1 MPRKIYDVKPPK
13 VAKKVEKEIKE
24 FLVEKK
30 KPRRVSRASA
40 PATASSDFSNPPV
53 TTTVSN
59 ITAKRYIN
67 EKKHFIF
74 RPVFVVSA
82 VVVIILAV
90 VLFIKL
96 PKADIKIWPKVDSL
110 SFKQNLS
117 ADKSVTSPDAEKA
130 IIPAYYF
137 EQEQSGSQE
146 FSATG
151 SASDA
156 GKATGTITIY
166 NKADPVNSITLKAGT
181 HFLSDSGKYFVTLEK
196 VVVPAGKKSM
206 GKVTPGSVEAK
217 VEAAEGGA
225 SFNIA
230 PAKFSIPKLSGSNYY
245 YTTYAESTKEM
256 TGGFDGKIKKVT
268 ADDIASAEDA
278 VVKKL
283 KEDGISAIKSKISE
297 DYILLDDAIESA
309 TLSANSSVQAGTV
322 SEKFTEDVKVKVSAL
337 AFKKSDAEN
346 FVKKYIIS
354 QAPEG
359 KSVLD
364 SSLKVNYSVKSI
376 DIKAEKMSIDL
387 DFSAG
392 VYQNIDLNSLSLLL
406 TGRNSSQIEETVKNN
421 LGDGVTK
428 TEVNLW
434 PFWVKKAP
442 NNQKAVKVE
451 LKF

>member
-30 KPRRVSRASA
+30 KPRRVTRS
-40 PATASSDFSNPPV
+40 V
-53 TTTVSN
+53 TTPTVAPITTTTN
-59 ITAKRYIN
+59 DITAKRYMV
-67 EKKHFIF
+67 EKKHSILK
-74 RPVFVVSA
+74 PVFIAGA

-96 PKADIKIWPKVDSL
+96 PKADIKIWPKVEVL
-110 SFKQNLS
+110 SFKQTLS
-117 ADKSVTSPDAEKA
+117 AEKSATTMDEEKA

-146 FSATG
+146 FQATG

-166 NKADPVNSITLKAGT
+166 NKADPVAPMTLKAGT

-196 VVVPAGKKSM
+196 VVVPAGKKSG

-230 PAKFSIPKLSGSNYY
+230 PAKFSVPKLSGSNYY

-268 ADDIASAEDA
+268 TDDIADAEDV

-283 KEDGISAIKSKISE
+283 TEDAVSAIKSKITE
-297 DYILLDDAIESA
+297 EYVLLDDAVSSEVLNATSSA
-309 TLSANSSVQAGTV
+309 QSGTV
-322 SEKFTEDVKVKVSAL
+322 ADKFTEDAKIKISAL
-337 AFKKSDAEN
+337 AFKKADAEN
-346 FVKKYIIS
+346 FVKKYILS
-354 QAPEG
+354 QTPGG
-359 KSVLD
+359 KDVLD
-364 SSLKVNYSVKSI
+364 SSLKVSYSVKSADFKTGKI
-376 DIKAEKMSIDL
+376 SVDL
-387 DFSAG
+387 DFSSG
-392 VYQNIDLNSLSLLL
+392 VYQDINVNSLSLLL
-406 TGRNSSQIEETVKNN
+406 TGRNPSQIEETVKNN
-421 LGDGVTK
+421 LGEGVEK
-428 TEVNLW
+428 TEVKLW
-434 PFWVKKAP
+434 PFWVKKSP
-442 NNQKAVKVE
+442 NNQKAVNVE
-451 LKF
+451 LKFE